1 MPDTF
6 EYEITENDL
15 ENYPLLKE
23 AQFSAGD
30 KINVPRGAS
39 KSILRDEEF
48 VKSLRGGENG
58 TENQSQ
64 DQEFESDENKDNQN
78 TSVSEEEEGELPKV
92 DGAQVIEVLNDG
104 RHVLNPDGSVKMYH
118 CKCADGTTRH
128 VEADLI
134 PAKFV
139 PALSTS
145 DEVSEEE
152 EE

>member
-15 ENYPLLKE
+15 ENFPLLKE
-23 AQFSAGD
+23 SQFSAGD
-30 KINVPRGAS
+30 KINVPRGAA

-48 VKSLRGGENG
+48 VKSLRGEQ
-58 TENQSQ
+58 NQSQ
-64 DQEFESDENKDNQN
+64 EQGFD
-78 TSVSEEEEGELPKV
+78 SEESKESQTSSEVEESEEKLPKV
-92 DGAQVIEVLNDG
+92 DGVQVVEVLNDG
-104 RHVLNPDGSVKMYH
+104 REVKNPDGSVKMYH

-134 PAKFV
+134 PAQFV

>member
-23 AQFSAGD
+23 AQFIAGN
-30 KINVPRGAS
+30 KINVPRGAA

-48 VKSLRGGENG
+48 IKSLRGAENASQ
-58 TENQSQ
+58 NQGQ
-64 DQEFESDENKDNQN
+64 DQEFESDENKDNQSA
-78 TSVSEEEEGELPKV
+78 SVSKEEEAELPKV
-92 DGAQVIEVLNDG
+92 DGVQVIEVLNDG
-104 RHVLNPDGSVKMYH
+104 REVRNSDGSVKMYH